1 MTTTDLADRIEAC
14 DEMPYGRE
22 RTLLAERLV
31 AEADAAGDVALGV
44 GARHVLIPSYF
55 YGPAAEPQKIFAA
68 FAWNLARWDE
78 DPEAFEAVDRH
89 SLLWY
94 FKWVTGE
101 VLNYPQVPF
110 AQAEATLADMRDRY
124 ERAGEGLAPYEGSRY
139 VQASHRYGE
148 ADPRTAE
155 AFEAWVTLPRT
166 GLSDCRACEP
176 STRVER
182 LAALGRH
189 EDAVAAAGPVLADGG
204 CAEQPQ
210 RMIDAALGSLLA
222 CGDVARA
229 AQEHARATRLHRR
242 NGPQADLA
250 AQVHACALVGR
261 YGRGLDLL
269 EDVLHQVETSTVPWS
284 RMMLAAAGARLLDG
298 LVTAGHADEPVAA
311 ARPGSRF
318 STPRPAAEVRTDLR
332 ETALGL
338 AGAFDDRNGTTAVSQ
353 RVTARLTAADL
364 PDVPAWPRTRR
375 PRLDRGAA
383 APATSAEDG
392 SGAAAADALP
402 PAQGLDDLLRLRDEV
417 SATGAANGWDRLV
430 AGWSALRP
438 RVVAEAPDLLVARAV
453 DVARLDVAAVRHELT
468 AVPDG
473 GRPDPALRARLVTV
487 GAALRSAGQEA
498 EGLLV
503 ALQAHGIEAIARADA
518 GPGSVEADL
527 TEATRLADAVAAA
540 GDAAAAAQA
549 TAELALLAVRLGQTV
564 ADPAVARSAHDG
576 GLRAAAAAAEAFAVL
591 DPAGL
596 DGAQRGRYALA
607 LLVTTQRAGHE
618 DALTLLE
625 RALAVLP
632 AGTRA
637 YERAVVLDA
646 TAFRLAAL
654 DRVEEAADALDAAAA
669 DARTSGNTAL
679 AASCAARAGGL
690 LLDLDRP
697 GEAAERLERALAA
710 LPPTATAWGVHAD
723 LVVALGRAGRT
734 LDAADLADT
743 VERLVG
749 ERPPKGDDPQ
759 EAFDAG
765 RAAFVGALAL
775 RTLDEG
781 AAAARLATTSAAL
794 HALHPQSLA
803 RAEALDLAAGCTE
816 DVPER
821 VRLLAEAVEVAAGAD
836 DRWFAADLRRRH
848 ADAVDDADGPDA
860 ALALLAGLRA
870 DVTAADVPAEEEAAR
885 TWHLAAIGHLET
897 AVLLR
902 ADRAD
907 AALAALAGVAQAYG
921 DVGDDDNAVR
931 VTCLHVQAL
940 HQGGRTDAAEAL
952 GRAVADQALAQG
964 RSGHA
969 RAVGGTVARVLD
981 ESGDPEAADEV
992 WSRYSGE

>member
-22 RTLLAERLV
+22 RILLAERLV

-78 DPEAFEAVDRH
+78 DPAAFEPVDRH

-189 EDAVAAAGPVLADGG
+189 EDAVAAAAPVLTDGG
-204 CAEQPQ
+204 CEEQPQ
-210 RMIDAALGSLLA
+210 RMIDAVLGSLLA
-222 CGDVARA
+222 TGEVARA

-261 YGRGLDLL
+261 HGRGLDLL

-311 ARPGSRF
+311 TRPGSRF
-318 STPRPAAEVRTDLR
+318 STPRPAAEVAADLR

-338 AGAFDDRNGTTAVSQ
+338 AAAFDDRNGTTAVSQ
-353 RVTARLTAADL
+353 RVAARLAAADL

-383 APATSAEDG
+383 AAATTGVAD
-392 SGAAAADALP
+392 AAVGALP
-402 PAQGLDDLLRLRDEV
+402 PAQALDDLLRLRDEV
-417 SATGAANGWDRLV
+417 SATGAADGWDRLV
-430 AGWSALRP
+430 AGWSALRS
-438 RVVAEAPDLLVARAV
+438 RVAAEAPDLLDARAA

-473 GRPDPALRARLVTV
+473 GRPEPALRARLDAV
-487 GAALRSAGQEA
+487 GAALRAAGQEA

-503 ALQAHGIEAIARADA
+503 ALQAHGIEALARADA
-518 GPGSVEADL
+518 GPASVEADL
-527 TEATRLADAVAAA
+527 AEGTRLADAVAAT

-576 GLRAAAAAAEAFAVL
+576 GLRAAAAAAEAFAVI

-618 DALTLLE
+618 DALTLLD

-646 TAFRLAAL
+646 SAFRLAAL

-669 DARTSGNTAL
+669 DARTGGNAAL

-697 GEAAERLERALAA
+697 GEAADRLERALAA
-710 LPPTATAWGVHAD
+710 LPPTAAAWGVHAD

-734 LDAADLADT
+734 LDAADLAES
-743 VERLVG
+743 VERLLA
-749 ERPPKGDDPQ
+749 ERPPTGDDPQ

-781 AAAARLATTSAAL
+781 AAAARLAVTSAAL

-803 RAEALDLAAGCTE
+803 RAEALDLAAGCTD

-870 DVTAADVPAEEEAAR
+870 DVTAADVPAEEERAR

-897 AVLLR
+897 ALLLR

-907 AALAALAGVAQAYG
+907 AALAALTGVAQAYG

-964 RSGHA
+964 RGEHA